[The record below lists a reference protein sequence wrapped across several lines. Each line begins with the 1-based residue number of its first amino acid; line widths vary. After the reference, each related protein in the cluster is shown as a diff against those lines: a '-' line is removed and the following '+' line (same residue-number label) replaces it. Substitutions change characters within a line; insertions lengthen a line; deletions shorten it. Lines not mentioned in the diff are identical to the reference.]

1 MNSFIDFHNH
11 CLPSFDDGS
20 KSIDE
25 SLAMLRQA
33 VASNITLIYVTPHS
47 IPDSIFDPSLEEIR
61 AKIEIIESLICEHQ
75 LPIQVKY
82 GSELRVNEH
91 TLERIYDKNYIPY
104 EDTDY
109 VLLEL
114 THQNIHSNVVNDIID
129 ELHYQQKKVLIAHP
143 ERYFLDKDEALQ
155 HCQKWLK
162 QGVYLQINRTSL
174 LKDHHPQEREVAQ
187 ALFNNAL
194 VHIIASD
201 AHSAQN
207 RRILR
212 LDDIYDQVCKTHGM
226 DYADQILI
234 NNPVRLS
241 LNEALLRP
249 VLSQK
254 RPIRSLFAFFNN
266 KT

>member
-1 MNSFIDFHNH
+1 MSSFIDCHNH
-11 CLPSFDDGS
+11 CLPNLDDGS

-33 VASNITLIYVTPHS
+33 VDSNIALIYVTPHS
-47 IPDSIFDPSLEEIR
+47 MPNSIYDPSLDEVR
-61 AKIEIIESLICEHQ
+61 AKMKIIDTLISEHQ
-75 LPIQVKY
+75 LPIQVKF

-91 TLERIYDKNYIPY
+91 TLERIYDKNYITY

-114 THQNIHSNVVNDIID
+114 TRQNLHSNVVNDIID
-129 ELHYQQKKVLIAHP
+129 ELNYQQRKVLIAHP
-143 ERYFLDKDEALQ
+143 ERYFTDKDEAIHQ
-155 HCQKWLK
+155 CQKWVK

-174 LKDHHPQEREVAQ
+174 LKDHHPQERDIAQ
-187 ALFNNAL
+187 ALFNHAL

-212 LDDIYDQVCKTHGM
+212 LDDIYDQVSKTHGI
-226 DYADQILI
+226 DYADQVLI
-234 NNPVRLS
+234 DNPIRLS
-241 LNEALLRP
+241 RNEELLRP

-254 RPIRSLFAFFNN
+254 GSIRSLFAFLN
-266 KT
+266 KKA